1 MKRFIAI
8 LILTCIAIQTYA
20 EIKLPKLVSDGMVLQ
35 RDIPLK
41 IWGWASPGEEIKLV
55 FKNKSYQTKTNKNGD
70 WLIKLPSQN
79 AGGPFEMEL
88 SGENKIIIKDILIGD
103 VWLCSGQSNMVIPME
118 RVKEK
123 YPDEIAASTNSSIRH
138 FFIPTAFS
146 FGKEENDLPGGKW
159 LSADPQ
165 KVLQFSATAY
175 FFAKKLF
182 EKYKIPI
189 GLINSSVGG
198 PPVESWISET
208 ALKAFPHYVQKAAVY
223 KNPSLVDSI
232 NKARNAIYEKWY
244 GNINRN
250 DKGLNG
256 AIPWHHKNFQP
267 VSWLTMQLPG
277 YWNDE
282 GKITGNGVVWFRKEI
297 ELPASMANKPAKL
310 FLGTIVDAD
319 STFVNGIY
327 VGNITY
333 QYPPRRYTVPEGIL
347 KAGKNIITIRVVS
360 NSGKGGFTYDKP
372 FYLVTGKDTIDLK
385 GAWAYQLGVS
395 SPPLV
400 DDLPNVSYQPTG
412 LYNSMIAPLVNYSI
426 KGVNWYQGEGNTGRP
441 HDYHALLKT
450 MIGDW
455 RNKWQQGNFPF
466 LFVQLP
472 NFGEVDPVPSES
484 NWALLREQQF
494 KTLSVPNTAM
504 VVAIDLGE
512 WNDLHPLNKR
522 DVGERLALAAR
533 HLAYGEKNIV
543 YSGPLYK
550 SHIIKGNQVIVH
562 FTGTGSGIKS
572 SDGKAL
578 RDFAI
583 SGADSTLRW
592 ANTKIEGNTII
603 AWHDEIPHPAALR
616 YAWANNPG
624 PVNFYNMEG
633 LPASP
638 FRTDNFKKSNSFESQ
653 EKPWNNKRAAVVLTY
668 DDALN
673 VHLDRA
679 WPLLDSLQLKA
690 TFYVSGAT
698 GVLHKRMHEWKNMA
712 EQGHELGNHTMF
724 HPCDGSLPGRSFVQP
739 EYDLAT
745 YTVKRMVE
753 EVTMTNALLHAMDG
767 KTKRTFAYPCGDRKI
782 SDSFYLASLQKDFAG
797 ARGVGNG
804 MLTVENADRFN
815 IDCISVNGQ
824 TGDELI
830 SHVKNALQQKKLLV
844 FLFHGVGGEHG
855 LDVSLEAHRNLLAFL
870 KQNEK
875 NIWIAPMVDVAE
887 FIAEKQQYLK
897 PTP

>member
-1 MKRFIAI
+1 MKRFFTI
-8 LILTCIAIQTYA
+8 LILICIAIQTYA

-41 IWGWASPGEEIKLV
+41 IWGWASPAEEVKLV
-55 FKNKSYQTKTNKNGD
+55 FKSKSYQTKANDNGE
-70 WLIKLPSQN
+70 WQIILPSQH
-79 AGGPFEMEL
+79 AGGPFTMEL
-88 SGENKIIIKDILIGD
+88 SGENKIIIQNILIGD

-123 YPDEIAASTNSSIRH
+123 YPLEIAASTNSSIRH

-146 FGKEENDLPGGKW
+146 FGKEEKDLPGGKW
-159 LSADPQ
+159 LSADPHNI
-165 KVLQFSATAY
+165 LQFSATAY

-189 GLINSSVGG
+189 GLINASVGG
-198 PPVESWISET
+198 PPVESWISEA
-208 ALKAFPHYVQKAAVY
+208 ALIAFPHYMQKAAVY
-223 KNPSLVDSI
+223 KNPALIDSI

-244 GNINRN
+244 ENINRK

-256 AIPWHHKNFQP
+256 AIPWHNKNFNAVGWP
-267 VSWLTMQLPG
+267 TMQLPG
-277 YWNDE
+277 YWNQQ
-282 GKITGNGVVWFRKEI
+282 GKISGNGVVWFRKEI

-319 STFVNGIY
+319 STFVNGKF

-333 QYPPRRYTVPEGIL
+333 QYPPRRYTVPKGVL
-347 KAGKNIITIRVVS
+347 AAGKNIITIRVVS
-360 NSGKGGFTYDKP
+360 NSGNGGFTYDKP
-372 FYLVTGKDTIDLK
+372 FYLVTGNDTLDLK
-385 GAWAYQLGVS
+385 DAWAYQLGVS
-395 SPPLV
+395 SSPLV
-400 DDLPNVSYQPTG
+400 DTLPNISYQPTG
-412 LYNSMIAPLVNYSI
+412 LYNAMIAPLVNYAI

-450 MIGDW
+450 MIQDW

-472 NFGEVDPVPSES
+472 NFGEVHTVPSES
-484 NWALLREQQF
+484 NWAMLREQQL

-512 WNDLHPLNKR
+512 WNDLHPLNKK

-533 HLAYGEKNIV
+533 KLAYGENKIV
-543 YSGPLYK
+543 YSGPLYQ
-550 SHIIKGNQVIVH
+550 SHQIKGNRIIVR
-562 FTGTGSGIKS
+562 FTHTGSGLKS
-572 SDGKAL
+572 LDGKAL
-578 RDFAI
+578 RGFAI
-583 SGADSTLRW
+583 SGADSTFRW
-592 ANTKIEGNTII
+592 ANVKMEKDQVI
-603 AWHDEIPHPAALR
+603 AWHDDIPNPVALR
-616 YAWANNPG
+616 YAWADNPG
-624 PVNFYNMEG
+624 LVNLYNKEG

-638 FRTDNFKKSNSFESQ
+638 FRTDHFKETNTYANK

-673 VHLDRA
+673 VHLDHA
-679 WPLLDSLQLKA
+679 WPLLDSLNLKA

-698 GVLHKRMHEWKNMA
+698 GVLHKRMHEWKIAASN
-712 EQGHELGNHTMF
+712 GHELGNHTMF

-753 EVTMTNALLHAMDG
+753 EITMTNALLQAMDG
-767 KTKRTFAYPCGDRKI
+767 KTNRTFAYPCGDRKVD
-782 SDSFYLASLQKDFAG
+782 DSFYFASLQKDFAG

-804 MLTVENADRFN
+804 MLALQNVDRYN
-815 IDCISVNGQ
+815 INCIMVNGQ
-824 TGDELI
+824 KGDDLI
-830 SHVKNALQQKKLLV
+830 SHVKKAIKEKKLLV

-855 LDVSLEAHRNLLAFL
+855 LNVSLEAHKMLLEFL

-875 NIWIAPMVDVAE
+875 DIWIAPMVDVAE
-887 FIAEKQQYLK
+887 FIAKNK
-897 PTP
+897 